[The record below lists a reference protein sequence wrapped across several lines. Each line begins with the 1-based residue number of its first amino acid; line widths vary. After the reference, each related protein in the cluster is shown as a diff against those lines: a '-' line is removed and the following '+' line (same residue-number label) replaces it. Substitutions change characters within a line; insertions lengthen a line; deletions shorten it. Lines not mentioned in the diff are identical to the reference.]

1 MKKFLMIS
9 MILIINGCGDT
20 PPEPKAFK
28 PQNKIYRDATT
39 VNRASC
45 LDVGT
50 DSLTCK
56 TRRISYKLDLLELNI
71 NNVISGV
78 GDCESC
84 GS

>member
-1 MKKFLMIS
+1 METHHQRHQKFLN
-9 MILIINGCGDT
+9 LKT
-20 PPEPKAFK
+20 R
-28 PQNKIYRDATT
+28 YRDVTT

-56 TRRISYKLDLLELNI
+56 TRRISYKLDLLELNLD
-71 NNVISGV
+71 NVISGV
-78 GDCESC
+78 GDCASC